1 MKSLK
6 LIIAAVM
13 TIALVGCNSVTG
25 LKNFADCKFKFNS
38 VSNVKLADIDLT
50 NKKSYSN
57 FKLTD
62 LATLGV
68 AYAKKELMLDMNVNM
83 VVNNPNEQPAQL
95 DGMDFILWIDD
106 EKMLDGTMN
115 QKVKIEAGED
125 AVVSLPISMNLY
137 ESIKDKKINAM
148 AEFALGLAT
157 NKADN
162 SRVKVSV
169 KPFSPLW
176 TRPSNFLPT
185 SRLEGMR
192 LCRRGN
198 R

>member
-106 EKMLDGTMN
+106 EEMLDGTMN

-169 KPFSPLW
+169 KPFF
-176 TRPSNFLPT
+176 TIMDKTIKFPSYITIGGDEIMPK
-185 SRLEGMR
+185 GK
-192 LCRRGN
+192 
-198 R
+198 

>member
-13 TIALVGCNSVTG
+13 AIALVGCNSITG
-25 LKNFADCKFKFNS
+25 LKNFADCKFQFNS
-38 VSNVKLADIDLT
+38 VSNVRLADIDLT
-50 NKKSYSN
+50 NKKTYSN

-83 VVNNPNEQPAQL
+83 VVNNPNEQAAQL

-115 QKVKIEAGED
+115 QKVKIAAGED
-125 AVVSLPISMNLY
+125 ALVSLPISMNLY
-137 ESIKDKKINAM
+137 ESIKDKKINAI
-148 AEFALGLAT
+148 AEFAMGLAT

-162 SRVKVSV
+162 SRVKVSI
-169 KPFSPLW
+169 KPFF
-176 TRPSNFLPT
+176 TIMDKTIKFPSYITIGGDEIMPKK
-185 SRLEGMR
+185 
-192 LCRRGN
+192 
-198 R
+198 